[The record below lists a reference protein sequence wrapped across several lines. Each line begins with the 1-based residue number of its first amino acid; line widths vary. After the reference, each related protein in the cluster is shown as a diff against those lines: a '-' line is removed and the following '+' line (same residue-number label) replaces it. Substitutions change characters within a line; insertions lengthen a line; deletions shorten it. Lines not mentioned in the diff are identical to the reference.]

1 MKVVTLTA
9 ALVLMVSA
17 SALQAHD
24 REGIDDSPS
33 AGAMVFDLVLI
44 RPLSLV
50 ATTLGVGFF
59 VVSLPLAVIQGE
71 LPREPARK
79 LVIEPAR
86 YTFFRRLGDMEY
98 RSPGNDG

>member
-17 SALQAHD
+17 SALQAQD

-71 LPREPARK
+71 WPRQTAEN
-79 LVIEPAR
+79 LVLEPAR
-86 YTFFRRLGDMEY
+86 YTFLRRLGEMEY
-98 RSPGNDG
+98 RDSITDD